1 MRYLLWLLP
10 SLLAAQTYD
19 VVLQRGRVM
28 DPESGLDAVRSVAIN
43 GKKIVAISTRP
54 LRGKVEIDAA
64 GLVVAPGFIDLRSHG
79 QTAEN
84 YRYKAMDGV
93 TTALELEVGVSPVG
107 AWYAAREGKA
117 LVNFGASA
125 GHIPARMAVMKD
137 TGDFLP
143 RDAAMN
149 RRATPEEQKSIAAAV
164 QKGLDGGALGMG
176 LGLGYTPSAT
186 LEEILDIFYMAAKW
200 KRPVFVHMR
209 DAGTATPG
217 IFESLQEVVGNAA
230 ASGASLHIVHLGS
243 MAEKKTPEALRM
255 IEGARIRGLDVTTEA
270 YPYIAG
276 STRLESA
283 MFEPGWQ
290 EKLGASFSDILWVA
304 TGERLTEESFARY
317 RKQGG
322 QIVIFTNTEEMVRA
336 AIANPLVMIASDG
349 HIVNGAGHPRGAGT
363 YARVLAKYV
372 REEKVLSLMEA
383 IRKSSLMPAQRLES
397 MSSQMRQ
404 KGRIKVGADAD
415 ISVFDPARVIDKA
428 TYEKP
433 AQYSEGFQYVMV
445 GGKFVVREGKL
456 REDVAPGQAIRAQ

>member
-1 MRYLLWLLP
+1 
-10 SLLAAQTYD
+10 
-19 VVLQRGRVM
+19 
-28 DPESGLDAVRSVAIN
+28 
-43 GKKIVAISTRP
+43 
-54 LRGKVEIDAA
+54 
-64 GLVVAPGFIDLRSHG
+64 
-79 QTAEN
+79 
-84 YRYKAMDGV
+84 
-93 TTALELEVGVSPVG
+93 
-107 AWYAAREGKA
+107 
-117 LVNFGASA
+117 
-125 GHIPARMAVMKD
+125 
-137 TGDFLP
+137 
-143 RDAAMN
+143 
-149 RRATPEEQKSIAAAV
+149 
-164 QKGLDGGALGMG
+164 MG